1 MSNSNF
7 DKPLLP
13 IDLKQINAMSPT
25 ARGRFTPSI
34 AAADWQFSGPAGR
47 DPYDKYG
54 RPKLFYPY
62 KVKNNDDWATVTER
76 AKLASPADLIRM
88 NFFGTENDPEVVN
101 WYLMNYVGCVRSR
114 DGSNCSFSE
123 DASPGL
129 IWLPLSPYVQ
139 WPPIRKIEPWSCNV
153 VPVTAKKV
161 AKFKADP
168 QAQIFGTGMVIKPG
182 MYVASPQGLR
192 CIVAVNGQEFLFTLV
207 QSNDPQYKPYLG
219 VLMSQPNGIMCGRAE
234 VLGGVWREVA
244 DRGKSLRTAAE
255 WEMEILMGLLAGGGK
270 AIQIGIATAGAID
283 FLLTDKVRK
292 YELHARALIVTL
304 DEMHKLRNTSP
315 VLFDLFVGGLFAE
328 AKKQLGD
335 NIGSSPHA
343 TIAGWVIGE
352 VGPEMISGKIDIL
365 ETAANGMETLAK
377 SLVKSLE
384 KNAKDKAIADYKKDS
399 AAFVNK
405 LQSAGIAYTPGT
417 EAELIA
423 EIEKHPEAIGNALA
437 KIGAAFAAVQ

>member
-1 MSNSNF
+1 
-7 DKPLLP
+7 
-13 IDLKQINAMSPT
+13 
-25 ARGRFTPSI
+25 
-34 AAADWQFSGPAGR
+34 
-47 DPYDKYG
+47 
-54 RPKLFYPY
+54 
-62 KVKNNDDWATVTER
+62 
-76 AKLASPADLIRM
+76 
-88 NFFGTENDPEVVN
+88 
-101 WYLMNYVGCVRSR
+101 
-114 DGSNCSFSE
+114 
-123 DASPGL
+123 
-129 IWLPLSPYVQ
+129 
-139 WPPIRKIEPWSCNV
+139 
-153 VPVTAKKV
+153 
-161 AKFKADP
+161 
-168 QAQIFGTGMVIKPG
+168 
-182 MYVASPQGLR
+182 
-192 CIVAVNGQEFLFTLV
+192 
-207 QSNDPQYKPYLG
+207 
-219 VLMSQPNGIMCGRAE
+219 
-234 VLGGVWREVA
+234 
-244 DRGKSLRTAAE
+244 
-255 WEMEILMGLLAGGGK
+255 
-270 AIQIGIATAGAID
+270 
-283 FLLTDKVRK
+283 
-292 YELHARALIVTL
+292 
-304 DEMHKLRNTSP
+304 MHKLRNTSP